1 MFIILHPFVYGN
13 CQNKSVKTLLKFYN
27 FKDSIVAHPYYSIEQ
42 ALSVS
47 GYHMDAVKVDQEEMG
62 PFLYDAKIQT
72 IGPSIA
78 ADPFAVIQKKLKDI
92 DVLIVNEA
100 HNKSNHRIF
109 INNILIKFQNLF
121 SIYLPESF
129 IDRDCQIFQHK
140 YPRLCDQYTFS
151 NEPNYANIIRTAL
164 KLNYTILPYE
174 YMNDSSVTIE
184 MRDTNVIVYSKELN
198 RTFTFTKIDFPY
210 SDTKR
215 ELIQALNILKIH
227 EKFPNK
233 KIIVHCGYAH
243 GSYKPGFIAAFL
255 KKLKVKCLSIDQT
268 YFNEN
273 LISDNCLKEYKQN
286 EQLKSPYLLI
296 NPKDSNV
303 CAFTGELPVA
313 ADIYLMHPPTK
324 FRHDRPTW
332 LIKNKGEW
340 FVGINK
346 IFSSEE
352 KDNFYLI
359 YLSEEFKK
367 LGFDAVP
374 ADIIEERPN
383 EEYVYGLIKNFTD
396 ITIIQIN
403 RKGKVVKQEFRNEN

>member
-140 YPRLCDQYTFS
+140 YPILCDQYTFS
-151 NEPNYANIIRTAL
+151 N
-164 KLNYTILPYE
+164 
-174 YMNDSSVTIE
+174 
-184 MRDTNVIVYSKELN
+184 
-198 RTFTFTKIDFPY
+198 
-210 SDTKR
+210 
-215 ELIQALNILKIH
+215 
-227 EKFPNK
+227 
-233 KIIVHCGYAH
+233 
-243 GSYKPGFIAAFL
+243 
-255 KKLKVKCLSIDQT
+255 
-268 YFNEN
+268 
-273 LISDNCLKEYKQN
+273 
-286 EQLKSPYLLI
+286 
-296 NPKDSNV
+296 
-303 CAFTGELPVA
+303 
-313 ADIYLMHPPTK
+313 
-324 FRHDRPTW
+324 
-332 LIKNKGEW
+332 
-340 FVGINK
+340 
-346 IFSSEE
+346 
-352 KDNFYLI
+352 
-359 YLSEEFKK
+359 
-367 LGFDAVP
+367 
-374 ADIIEERPN
+374 
-383 EEYVYGLIKNFTD
+383 
-396 ITIIQIN
+396 
-403 RKGKVVKQEFRNEN
+403 